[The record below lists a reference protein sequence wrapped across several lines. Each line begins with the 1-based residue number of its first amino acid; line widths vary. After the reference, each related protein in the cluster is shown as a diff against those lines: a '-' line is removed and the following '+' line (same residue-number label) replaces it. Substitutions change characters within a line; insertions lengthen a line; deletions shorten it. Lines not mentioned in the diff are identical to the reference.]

1 MIRGILSGGLWGILV
16 SAVVLT
22 VASLVGEQPSGSRPP
37 QSPVVEAPALAPGL
51 VPGSGAI
58 GTATKPALPG
68 GMTDPGG
75 APQPSQAPG
84 VGAPAA
90 ATALPEADTALPVS
104 PQAEGSLPDIA
115 QPSDPTGA
123 PDVAFGSDA
132 PVQAGTAG
140 QALTAPQTEA
150 GVEVVTEPISVAP
163 PSDAPTAPAAVAQD
177 TAPDVPEVTSVPM
190 TSSGAPVA
198 ELTLPDPTLDSQG
211 SDTQVAQDPSDQPQ
225 VDTIPAGQPSVGEI
239 GAAPS
244 ISDTPETGAFG
255 TDVPAM
261 TAPQIDLALPLT
273 PAPTPEASAEPR
285 ITLQGDAAT
294 LPGGGSTVR
303 IIRPGRDATQTPG
316 ADIAMAEV
324 DEIPEQAPAYI
335 RFAAPYE
342 NPEGKPLLSV
352 ILIDNGQLGD
362 AAVPAVASIPFP
374 VTVGLDANA
383 PGASGLMAAYRAAG
397 VEVIALSALPQGAQ
411 PTDVEVTLEAAF
423 AAVPEAIGLLDDG
436 AGGLQSDRAA
446 TDQVMARLVA
456 EGRGL
461 VTQTQGLN
469 MALRAAE
476 AAGVPAGEVY
486 RDLDADGQDAR
497 VIRRFLDQA
506 AFRARQ
512 QSGVVLLGRVRPD
525 TLSALILWGT
535 ANRAADITLAPV
547 SAVFK
552 GD

>member
-16 SAVVLT
+16 SAVVLA
-22 VASLVGEQPSGSRPP
+22 VASLVGEQPAGSRPP
-37 QSPVVEAPALAPGL
+37 QLPVVEAPGLA
-51 VPGSGAI
+51 PGSGAI
-58 GTATKPALPG
+58 SAANAPAAPG

-84 VGAPAA
+84 VGVPEA
-90 ATALPEADTALPVS
+90 ATGLPQADTALPVS

-115 QPSDPTGA
+115 QPSAPTSA
-123 PDVAFGSDA
+123 PDLAVASDA
-132 PVQAGTAG
+132 PIQAGTAG

-150 GVEVVTEPISVAP
+150 GVEVVTEPTAVAP

-177 TAPDVPEVTSVPM
+177 TAPDVPEVTSAPE
-190 TSSGAPVA
+190 TSGDAPVA
-198 ELTLPDPTLDSQG
+198 ELTTPDPTLDNQG
-211 SDTQVAQDPSDQPQ
+211 SDTQVAQDPADQPQ
-225 VDTIPAGQPSVGEI
+225 VDTIIAGQPSAGEI

-244 ISDTPETGAFG
+244 VSDTPETGGFG
-255 TDVPAM
+255 TEVPAM
-261 TAPQIDLALPLT
+261 TAPEIDKALPLT
-273 PAPTPEASAEPR
+273 PSPAPETSAEPR

-303 IIRPGRDATQTPG
+303 IIRPDGEATQTPG
-316 ADIAMAEV
+316 SDGPTAEV
-324 DEIPEQAPAYI
+324 DETPEQAPAYV

-352 ILIDNGQLGD
+352 ILVDNGQLGD

-383 PGASGLMAAYRAAG
+383 PGATVLMEAYRAVG
-397 VEVIALSALPQGAQ
+397 VEVIALATLPQGAQ

-423 AAVPEAIGLLDDG
+423 AAVPEAIGLLDAG
-436 AGGLQSDRAA
+436 AGGLQSELAA

-469 MALRAAE
+469 MALRSAE
-476 AAGVPAGEVY
+476 AAGVPAGVIY
-486 RDLDADGQDAR
+486 RDLDAEGQDAR

-512 QSGVVLLGRVRPD
+512 QSGVVLVGRVRPD

-535 ANRAADITLAPV
+535 ANRAGDVTFAPV
-547 SAVFK
+547 SAVLK